1 MRINHNALALNANNH
16 LKTIEGNLSNS
27 ISKLSSGYK
36 INKASDD
43 AAGMAI
49 SQKMQTQIRGLSRA
63 NNNAGDGVSLVQ
75 TAEGA
80 VNEIQNILK
89 RMRELTVKAANE
101 TYGDDDIEAINNEIE
116 ELRKEIDQISKNTQF
131 NGRSLL
137 NGESDRRCYSDDKGL
152 SVLSVTDGVNSG
164 KYGIEITSVG
174 TPAEYNGSII
184 AGTSTTKI
192 ISGQEGTFT
201 INGVTVSVNVGDT
214 IGEAYEKLRDAFDKV
229 DLELYPTN
237 DGGATS
243 TTIDQA
249 LSLSVRSKYAGAS
262 ERIDLSCSNS
272 ALSSMLGVSD
282 VKTIGTNAEVSIDT
296 GTDYTDTATITANGN
311 SIVITDR
318 DGFEMKVSID
328 PNKVTTGV
336 QTTLTVLSAG
346 ALVLQIGADEG
357 QTLDVTLPKV
367 TAETLG
373 VDRVNISTH
382 ELASKAVDLIDTAVK
397 KISEI
402 RSKIGAYQNRLEHTM
417 ENLDVTE
424 ENLTSAISRITD
436 TDMAEEMATYTQYNV
451 LSQASIEMLSK
462 ANARPESLLQLLQ

>member
-16 LKTIEGNLSNS
+16 LKKVEGNLSTS

-80 VNEIQNILK
+80 IDEIQSILK
-89 RMRELTVKAANE
+89 RIRELTVQAANE
-101 TYGDDDIEAINNEIE
+101 TYGDDDITSINNEIV
-116 ELRKEIDQISKNTQF
+116 ELQNEIDQISKNTQF

-152 SVLSVTDGVNSG
+152 SVLSITDGVANG
-164 KYGIEITSVG
+164 KYGMEVTSVG
-174 TPAEYNGSII
+174 TQASYNGGTM
-184 AGTSTTKI
+184 AGVSTTKI
-192 ISGQEGTFT
+192 MAGQEGTYT
-201 INGVTVSVNVGDT
+201 INGVTVSIEVGDT
-214 IGEAYEKLRDAFDKV
+214 VEEAFERLRDAFDKI
-229 DLELYPTN
+229 DLELYATN

-243 TTIDQA
+243 TTINQA
-249 LSLSVRSKYAGAS
+249 TSLSVKSKYAGTA
-262 ERIDLSCSNS
+262 ERIELTCSNT
-272 ALSSMLGVSD
+272 ALSSMMGLSPVS
-282 VKTIGTNAEVSIDT
+282 TTGTDAVVSIDT
-296 GTDYTDTATITANGN
+296 STEYADTATITSSGN
-311 SIVITDR
+311 TIIIKDR
-318 DGFEMKVSID
+318 DGFEMKVNID
-328 PNKVTTGV
+328 PDKVTTGV
-336 QTTLTVLSAG
+336 QAELTVLSAG

-357 QTLDVTLPKV
+357 QTLNVTLPKI
-367 TAETLG
+367 TSETLG
-373 VDRVNISTH
+373 IDRVNISTH
-382 ELASKAVDLIDTAVK
+382 ELASKAIDLLDAAVK
-397 KISEI
+397 KTSEI

-417 ENLDVTE
+417 ENLDITE